1 MLFLKR
7 NRRSESSD
15 ILDFSGAIFNNKD
28 DISFISDCIEAHKLL
43 GFKKINFSYCNL
55 TVQDFES
62 VCKCAGKLL
71 NLESVILRG
80 NNIPKTAGYIIS
92 KLLCTRGKL
101 TDLVF
106 TDNILGDVGV
116 CAMAGA
122 FSSSF
127 SDLPLRIPLS
137 TGLNGIGG
145 VGSLLQSKLTLLS
158 IDLSGNNI
166 GDIGIITLCDG
177 FKTLLTNCYNTQ
189 QKLPLKSLI
198 LNKNRITDKGATAI
212 AELID
217 RGNLRNFTEHNSLSK
232 NHENNSKYENFN
244 ENKYRSIN
252 SPKKITNNGTDWG
265 FWVEKED
272 KISKN
277 NSKNNSP
284 SKKLNQNILNEK
296 KENSNFLSST
306 LLLEILE
313 LGDNL
318 LTNSGVS
325 VILKA
330 ASSPLKNTEISNS
343 TSIGHNM
350 RNNMTNMKVDND
362 NNTINNKKKNN
373 YDNNEMN
380 NSNSAENGI
389 SDCISNIVFGTD
401 YNPLEG
407 VLLRKLN
414 LKNSDLNLESFNY
427 LNDFLSCYKI
437 RKKILKNNDDVN
449 HEYAIEIDFSFTEK
463 CCGELIN
470 EIAKLYY
477 IQSKN
482 TENATGSILTEI
494 IERFVLIVRSNKNI
508 TSVSFGHL
516 IAILAENSV
525 LLSDSKNNEIFNFEN
540 SININDNDNDEN
552 KNNLQLLL
560 LSDINT
566 TLELFNTTK
575 DVVKISSDLSE
586 FIEIDVTQKRKNN
599 DKKKTNKNLI
609 SEVNNDKNNIK
620 NKNKTKGDD
629 NLTNNYNLRNNY
641 DNYEDNDIDVI
652 AVTSILQKMYEDN
665 KTNNINDNQYDD
677 IISKLNGMNKYP
689 STENNGNNFL
699 DKNNTISVSNRKNTD
714 FNKSPNSK
722 SKISNKNN
730 NKNNID
736 NDHDI
741 HTINNSNQKR
751 GRTKERENGENSDT
765 LIGEINNNGFEKL
778 EIDTD
783 NYTENG
789 TERGRDRG
797 RERCR
802 SREKVFNELEAK
814 NKYYN
819 LSPKSIDSKN
829 TFQSSKSKNSKNS
842 KNGNKN
848 NNNNND
854 NYDSNKN
861 SLLINSQSKELMNRK
876 TEFEK
881 IKNDHSVSFF
891 ILYVFFFFI
900 IILNLFLL
908 SICFIECL
916 QICLLFTYMC
926 MYVRLFYLD

>member
-1 MLFLKR
+1 M
-7 NRRSESSD
+7 
-15 ILDFSGAIFNNKD
+15 
-28 DISFISDCIEAHKLL
+28 L

-62 VCKCAGKLL
+62 VCKCAGKLI

-80 NNIPKTAGYIIS
+80 NNLPKTAGYIIS

-106 TDNILGDVGV
+106 ADNFLGDVGV

-137 TGLNGIGG
+137 TALNGMG
-145 VGSLLQSKLTLLS
+145 VGSLLQSKLTLIS

-177 FKTLLTNCYNTQ
+177 LKTLLNNCYNTQ

-217 RGNLRNFTEHNSLSK
+217 RGNLKNFSEYNTLSK
-232 NHENNSKYENFN
+232 NHENDSKYENFN
-244 ENKYRSIN
+244 ENKYRPIN
-252 SPKKITNNGTDWG
+252 SPKQITNNGTDWG
-265 FWVEKED
+265 FWVEKVD
-272 KISKN
+272 KSSMN
-277 NSKNNSP
+277 DSKNNSP
-284 SKKLNQNILNEK
+284 LKKLSQNVFDGK
-296 KENSNFLSST
+296 KENSNFLSCT

-325 VILKA
+325 VILRA
-330 ASSPLKNTEISNS
+330 ASSSLKNTENFNSN
-343 TSIGHNM
+343 SIGHNI

-362 NNTINNKKKNN
+362 KNKNN
-373 YDNNEMN
+373 INRKFFSHNNEID
-380 NSNSAENGI
+380 NSHSAENGV

-414 LKNSDLNLESFNY
+414 FRNSDLNLESFNY
-427 LNDFLSCYKI
+427 LNDFLSRYKI
-437 RKKILKNNDDVN
+437 RKKKLKNYEDVN
-449 HEYAIEIDFSFTEK
+449 HEFAIEIDFSFTEK

-477 IQSKN
+477 NQSQSKN
-482 TENATGSILTEI
+482 TENVTGSILTEI
-494 IERFVLIVRSNKNI
+494 IEMFVLIVRSNKNI
-508 TSVSFGHL
+508 ISVSFGHL
-516 IAILAENSV
+516 IPILTENSV
-525 LLSDSKNNEIFNFEN
+525 LLSDSKYNEIFNLED
-540 SININDNDNDEN
+540 SININENGNDEN
-552 KNNLQLLL
+552 RSNLQLLL

-566 TLELFNTTK
+566 TLELFNTIK

-586 FIEIDVTQKRKNN
+586 FIEIDITQRRKNN

-609 SEVNNDKNNIK
+609 SEINNDKYKTNNRSENK
-620 NKNKTKGDD
+620 NKNKNDD
-629 NLTNNYNLRNNY
+629 NISNNF
-641 DNYEDNDIDVI
+641 DNYEENEIDVI

-665 KTNNINDNQYDD
+665 KTNNINDDQYDD

-689 STENNGNNFL
+689 SSENNGNDLL
-699 DKNNTISVSNRKNTD
+699 DKNNTISVTNQKDTD
-714 FNKSPNSK
+714 YNKSPNSK
-722 SKISNKNN
+722 SKISNEIK
-730 NKNNID
+730 NKNRNEYKID
-736 NDHDI
+736 NDNDAHI
-741 HTINNSNQKR
+741 INNSNQRR
-751 GRTKERENGENSDT
+751 GRTKERENVENGDL

-778 EIDTD
+778 EIDTT

-789 TERGRDRG
+789 GRERG

-814 NKYYN
+814 NKFYD
-819 LSPKSIDSKN
+819 LSPKSVDSRN
-829 TFQSSKSKNSKNS
+829 TIQSNKSKNSKNS
-842 KNGNKN
+842 NKN
-848 NNNNND
+848 NNNDNKNN
-854 NYDSNKN
+854 SNKN
-861 SLLINSQSKELMNRK
+861 SLLISAQSKELMKRK
-876 TEFEK
+876 MEFEK
-881 IKNDHSVSFF
+881 VRSDHSVSFF
-891 ILYVFFFFI
+891 ITFFFNV
-900 IILNLFLL
+900 LNLFHLP
-908 SICFIECL
+908 I
-916 QICLLFTYMC
+916 
-926 MYVRLFYLD
+926 